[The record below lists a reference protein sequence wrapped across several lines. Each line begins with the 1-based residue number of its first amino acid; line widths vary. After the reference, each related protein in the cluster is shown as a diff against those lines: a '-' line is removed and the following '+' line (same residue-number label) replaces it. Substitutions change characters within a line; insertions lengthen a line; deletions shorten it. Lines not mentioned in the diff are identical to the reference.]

1 LLEDAN
7 YDLENNDSRTILSQ
21 CRLELCDFSYKLYI
35 TLFHVPE
42 TFYLSRLFLN
52 IVLTGPLI
60 PATAKYN
67 VN

>member
-1 LLEDAN
+1 MLEDAY
-7 YDLENNDSRTILSQ
+7 YDLENNDSRNFLSQ

-42 TFYLSRLFLN
+42 TFYLSRLFSN
-52 IVLTGPLI
+52 IVLTGTLI
-60 PATAKYN
+60 SATAKYN